1 MQEEVNMKVK
11 DVMEVKCLMDSNMQP
26 IQELLLEVNIH
37 MLVLI
42 KHVNLLQQRPDS
54 DSMDMLMLQHKMHQH
69 TLKLQLNMLS
79 LLVLMLVESISNYTL
94 KVYTVRVVMEE
105 LKN

>member
-1 MQEEVNMKVK
+1 MV
-11 DVMEVKCLMDSNMQP
+11 VKCMMDSNMQP

-42 KHVNLLQQRPDS
+42 KHVNLIQLRPDS
-54 DSMDMLMLQHKMHQH
+54 HSKDMLMLHHKMHQH

-79 LLVLMLVESISNYTL
+79 LLVSMLVESISNYIL

>member
-26 IQELLLEVNIH
+26 IPELQLEVNIH

-42 KHVNLLQQRPDS
+42 KHVKLLQQRLDS
-54 DSMDMLMLQHKMHQH
+54 HSMDILMLLHKMHQH
-69 TLKLQLNMLS
+69 SLKLQLNMLS
-79 LLVLMLVESISNYTL
+79 LLVLMLVESISNYIL